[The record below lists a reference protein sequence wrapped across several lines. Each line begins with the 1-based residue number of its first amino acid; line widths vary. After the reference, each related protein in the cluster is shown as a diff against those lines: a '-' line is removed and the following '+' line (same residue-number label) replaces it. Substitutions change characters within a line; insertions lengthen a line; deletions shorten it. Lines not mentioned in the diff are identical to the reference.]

1 MLMTR
6 QEILDKLKEI
16 LVAADSGNKA
26 ITESC
31 SEQFRLKED
40 FGLNSVNI
48 LYMVI
53 AIEEAFGIYF
63 DDVGV
68 NSFST
73 VGEVIDYIEGKLR

>member
-6 QEILDKLKEI
+6 QKIFDRLKEI

-26 ITESC
+26 ITENS
-31 SEQFRLKED
+31 SEPSRLKED

-63 DDVGV
+63 DEVGV
-68 NSFST
+68 NSFAT
-73 VGEVIDYIEGKLR
+73 VGEVIDYIEGKLK

>member
-26 ITESC
+26 
-31 SEQFRLKED
+31 
-40 FGLNSVNI
+40 NI

>member
-16 LVAADSGNKA
+16 LVA
-26 ITESC
+26 
-31 SEQFRLKED
+31 
-40 FGLNSVNI
+40 GLNSVNI